1 MKPEK
6 PAFSDEAM
14 KIAMDVK
21 ARVHKR
27 YEELQATD
35 NSMKGL
41 CLRLESKLEA
51 LDKHQLRTGR
61 AQGLEIS
68 IAALKEVIDAIE
80 EMNNRF
86 ENAIAMIDVALGD
99 R

>member
-1 MKPEK
+1 V
-6 PAFSDEAM
+6 DEAEE
-14 KIAMDVK
+14 IRGAASRQYPVS
-21 ARVHKR
+21 RVAHDER
-27 YEELQATD
+27 AAHEPEG
-35 NSMKGL
+35 GL
-41 CLRLESKLEA
+41 RLRLESKLEA

-86 ENAIAMIDVALGD
+86 ENAIAMIDVALSD